1 MSSTAQTVNSEI
13 ILLSHHYPD
22 TPAEQLT
29 LGVGVV
35 MSSTAQMSTVKVLLS
50 HHYPDTPAEQLTLGV
65 GVVMSSNRLSTVK

>member
-1 MSSTAQTVNSEI
+1 MILLTVTAVNSEI

-35 MSSTAQMSTVKVLLS
+35 MSSTAQTHDWQV
-50 HHYPDTPAEQLTLGV
+50 V
-65 GVVMSSNRLSTVK
+65 GSIQGRRMFFCRFTFP